1 MHEGAIKENSM
12 KKIIAMMVMLTLLL
26 SLLPAS
32 ASIYD
37 PNAANMYVKTE
48 NGKTLNLREE
58 PNTNAKVI
66 TNIPYGKPV
75 LVYSGFISDKW
86 SHVQYGMFNG
96 YVMKRFLTDK
106 KPEPFVPPTPKP
118 TSKPTAAPSPE
129 QLRANEI
136 KEAQKL
142 GIVPQGMKTDGIA
155 TWDDLHNLLTN
166 VVRLKTKNPAAQ
178 RAHVYL
184 TKEEYAASGAGAQ
197 YNIVLRGV
205 AAAEMYGLL
214 LDIDDA
220 KHSLDH
226 ANDFFIADYVDI
238 QLAQQYAGRTAP
250 YNPND
255 WRTLDM
261 VEMVLTVLDHTDM
274 HTGENVLSLDAENNF
289 YPTHPLTREDAILA
303 AYRLYNSY
311 TTYVGTVVVT
321 HVRQANLRQG
331 PSMQDTIVGKA
342 DPGARYPVVAIEK
355 GRWYKVMLPDG
366 KTAYISGTMVTF
378 HQ

>member
-1 MHEGAIKENSM
+1 M
-12 KKIIAMMVMLTLLL
+12 KKIIAMMVMITLLL

-118 TSKPTAAPSPE
+118 TSNPTAAPSPE

-155 TWDDLHNLLTN
+155 TWDDL
-166 VVRLKTKNPAAQ
+166 
-178 RAHVYL
+178 
-184 TKEEYAASGAGAQ
+184 
-197 YNIVLRGV
+197 
-205 AAAEMYGLL
+205 
-214 LDIDDA
+214 
-220 KHSLDH
+220 
-226 ANDFFIADYVDI
+226 
-238 QLAQQYAGRTAP
+238 
-250 YNPND
+250 
-255 WRTLDM
+255 
-261 VEMVLTVLDHTDM
+261 
-274 HTGENVLSLDAENNF
+274 NN
-289 YPTHPLTREDAILA
+289 
-303 AYRLYNSY
+303 
-311 TTYVGTVVVT
+311 
-321 HVRQANLRQG
+321 
-331 PSMQDTIVGKA
+331 
-342 DPGARYPVVAIEK
+342 
-355 GRWYKVMLPDG
+355 LPDQCRF
-366 KTAYISGTMVTF
+366 A
-378 HQ
+378 

>member
-1 MHEGAIKENSM
+1 M

-155 TWDDLHNLLTN
+155 TWDDLNNLLTN

-178 RAHVYL
+178 RTHVYL